1 MKITHLTSVHPRYDT
16 RIFLKECRSLAKA
29 GYDVSLVVAD
39 GKGDETKDGVKIVD
53 VGPSKG
59 RVDRIR
65 KAPGRVF
72 AKVRELDS
80 DVYHLHDPELIP
92 IGLKLKKMG
101 KKAIFDSHED
111 VPRQLLSKPYL
122 NKPVRALLAGV
133 ISLYEKYA
141 CGKFD
146 GIIAATPYIRDKFL
160 KINPNTVDI
169 NNYPM
174 LGELAGGAPDW
185 GGKEKQVCY
194 VGGIGTVRGIREMVR
209 AMEFVQSGVRLQLG
223 GRFSEKS
230 VQAEVQSYPGWSRV
244 DELGWLDRAGV
255 AGVLKRSMA
264 GLVTL
269 RPISNYIDALPVK
282 MFEYMSAGVP
292 VIASNFPLW
301 REIVEGNDCGLCV
314 DPLQPKEIAEAVD
327 FLVAN
332 PERAKA
338 MGRNG
343 QRAVREKYNWGNEE
357 MKLLS
362 LYKQIFK
369 ENK

>member
-1 MKITHLTSVHPRYDT
+1 
-16 RIFLKECRSLAKA
+16 
-29 GYDVSLVVAD
+29 
-39 GKGDETKDGVKIVD
+39 
-53 VGPSKG
+53 
-59 RVDRIR
+59 
-65 KAPGRVF
+65 
-72 AKVRELDS
+72 
-80 DVYHLHDPELIP
+80 
-92 IGLKLKKMG
+92 
-101 KKAIFDSHED
+101 
-111 VPRQLLSKPYL
+111 
-122 NKPVRALLAGV
+122 
-133 ISLYEKYA
+133 
-141 CGKFD
+141 
-146 GIIAATPYIRDKFL
+146 
-160 KINPNTVDI
+160 
-169 NNYPM
+169 M